1 MIKNF
6 LTALMAC
13 LVVSTAH
20 NAFAQYTPTQEVVD
34 NQKDFANDRFGIFI
48 HWGIYSMFA
57 QGEWYL
63 NYWC

>member
-34 NQKDFANDRFGIFI
+34 NQKDFANDQIGRA
-48 HWGIYSMFA
+48 HV
-57 QGEWYL
+57 
-63 NYWC
+63 